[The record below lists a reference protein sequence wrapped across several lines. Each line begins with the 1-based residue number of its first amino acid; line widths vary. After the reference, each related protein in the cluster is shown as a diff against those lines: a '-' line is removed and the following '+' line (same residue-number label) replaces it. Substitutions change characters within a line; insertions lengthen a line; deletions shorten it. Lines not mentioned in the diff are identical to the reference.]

1 MFIIEIFLRLCHCS
15 LIASPSG
22 LSKIYT
28 PGLLKTAERRHSVKF
43 LVKERWSEKSGC
55 LTEKLSSDNKEHVHN
70 RYLYLYKLLQNSNKK
85 MALLFDGHSRS
96 KAWIQLIAIRN
107 EGLADEE
114 LLSKL
119 SDEMLEE
126 TDPKRHGW

>member
-1 MFIIEIFLRLCHCS
+1 MKESDWKVFTALKDKAIEKHCTLALEES
-15 LIASPSG
+15 QEVI
-22 LSKIYT
+22 
-28 PGLLKTAERRHSVKF
+28 
-43 LVKERWSEKSGC
+43 
-55 LTEKLSSDNKEHVHN
+55 SDNKEHVHN